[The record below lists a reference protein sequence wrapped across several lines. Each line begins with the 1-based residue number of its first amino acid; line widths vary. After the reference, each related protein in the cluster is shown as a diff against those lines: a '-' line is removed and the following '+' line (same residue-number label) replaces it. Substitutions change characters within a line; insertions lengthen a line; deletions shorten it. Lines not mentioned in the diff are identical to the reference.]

1 MNNPKTISELI
12 ELPTL
17 EQARI
22 EVLEA
27 INNDHAGLPNY
38 FSSPITRELYVLHAF
53 DYHLDLRTHWLIEF
67 KESHRRLIYC
77 VLNDEKIIPSK
88 ITLHHIK
95 KRNSKDITQ
104 YMAQSSIP
112 LFQAVSRVAIL
123 LKARRAFRC

>member
-1 MNNPKTISELI
+1 MKNPKTISELI

-27 INNDHAGLPNY
+27 IFNDQAGLPNY
-38 FSSPITRELYVLHAF
+38 FSSPITRELCVLHAF
-53 DYHLDLRTHWLIEF
+53 DYHLDLRTHWLTEF

-77 VLNDEKIIPSK
+77 ALNEEKIIPSK
-88 ITLHHIK
+88 ITLHHIE
-95 KRNSKDITQ
+95 KRNAKDITQ